1 MLKVLRILCA
11 VAIATYAGLC
21 MAGEKKGDSQMVQTL
36 MSKSG
41 LNRQLE
47 QMPLLIQAGIA
58 EANQETQALSPQA
71 VDELSS
77 TAARAF
83 DPGALKQK
91 VHKHIQDNLPE
102 NDMREAM
109 AWLSSPLG
117 DRIKRLD
124 EKAETPEAYR
134 AMMKMA
140 DKLTGNRARVE
151 LVRKLD
157 RAVKATETGVAAS
170 MSTQTA
176 LIVAL
181 TSKMKPDKRPSFET
195 IVNMVEENK
204 GELKSAVEQQSI
216 LGFLY
221 SYSEL
226 TDAEIGQ
233 YLQFAESDS
242 GRKYHAVV
250 ADGFNK
256 ALAGAARE
264 LCAQI
269 EQSSGQERQEIKKQK
284 NSEVLYSGL
293 SMSRLRWY

>member
-1 MLKVLRILCA
+1 MLKSVRILGA
-11 VAIATYAGLC
+11 VAIVMYAGLC
-21 MAGEKKGDSQMVQTL
+21 TAGEKKSDSEMVRTL

-71 VDELSS
+71 VDEMSC

-91 VHKHIQDNLPE
+91 VHKHIQENLPE

-109 AWLSSPLG
+109 AWLNSPLG
-117 DRIKRLD
+117 DRIKKLD

-140 DKLTGNRARVE
+140 DKLTGDRGRVE
-151 LVRKLD
+151 LIRKLD
-157 RAVKATETGVAAS
+157 KAVKATETGVAAS

-181 TSKMKPDKRPSFET
+181 TSKMKPDKRPSFDT

-204 GELKSAVEQQSI
+204 GELQSAVEQQSI

-221 SYSEL
+221 SYTEL

-233 YLQFAESDS
+233 YLKFAESDS
-242 GRKYHAVV
+242 GRKYHSVV

-264 LCAQI
+264 MCAQI
-269 EQSSGQERQEIKKQK
+269 ERTSGQERQEIREQK
-284 NSEVLYSGL
+284 NSEVLYA
-293 SMSRLRWY
+293 RLIRLPLR